1 MRVIG
6 RGAEIVDFHVRE
18 LALRL
23 QEFAEPRFLW
33 TTQYEAAFDDAG
45 NDEELP
51 PPRSSLD

>member
-1 MRVIG
+1 MIG